1 MSPWGSA
8 AFSGAREVQALR
20 IEPTLHPQR
29 WSLEGPAPAGGGR
42 CRAAFTWPVAVASS
56 GMPKVNCRC
65 AAATSSGCRPVRPAR
80 CGWMRAPAA

>member
-29 WSLEGPAPAGGGR
+29 WSLEGPAPAGGG
-42 CRAAFTWPVAVASS
+42 AVALRSP
-56 GMPKVNCRC
+56 GQWPWPALACR
-65 AAATSSGCRPVRPAR
+65 R
-80 CGWMRAPAA
+80 